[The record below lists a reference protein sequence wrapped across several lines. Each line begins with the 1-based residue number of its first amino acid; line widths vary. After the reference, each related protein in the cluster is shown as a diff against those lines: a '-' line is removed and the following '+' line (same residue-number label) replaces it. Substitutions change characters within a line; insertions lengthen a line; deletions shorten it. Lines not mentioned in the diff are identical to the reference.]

1 MDVLGIK
8 IDVMF
13 IVKVLNVE
21 QGIVIFGQCILDV
34 FVLIVFEWYIYV
46 YNFLFFYLYFD
57 MFNI

>member
-8 IDVMF
+8 NDVMF

-21 QGIVIFGQCILDV
+21 QGIVIFGQCILGV

>member
-46 YNFLFFYLYFD
+46 YSFLFFYLYFD

>member
-21 QGIVIFGQCILDV
+21 QGIVIFGQCILGV